1 MNTNEHYSSKKIKR
15 NKESKFTEIR
25 NPYKK
30 YQKAKWNW
38 SDIFLEID
46 LLKYEETKIFKIISN
61 KYNINIKTL
70 RNKYYDYKKN
80 IINDV
85 DVEHRG
91 ILNKSFTEKEEKEI
105 FLFLKINF
113 IDKNKVLC
121 NDIIKI
127 HALEKFKNL
136 YPNDKFNASNGWC
149 DMFKQRWNLSTVKI
163 SISKLASTTYT
174 EKEINIFLDSCKKA
188 VTKVGVNF
196 FSI

>member
-1 MNTNEHYSSKKIKR
+1 MNTNDDYSSKKIKK

-38 SDIFLEID
+38 TDIFLEID
-46 LLKYEETKIFKIISN
+46 FLKNEQTKIFKIVSD

-80 IINDV
+80 KIHDIN
-85 DVEHRG
+85 VEHRG
-91 ILNKSFTEKEEKEI
+91 ISNKCFTEKEEKEI

-127 HALEKFKNL
+127 HALEKYKNL
-136 YPNDKFNASNGWC
+136 YQDDKFNTSDGWC

-174 EKEINIFLDSCKKA
+174 EKEINIFLETCKKA
-188 VTKVGVNF
+188 LVKVGKNF